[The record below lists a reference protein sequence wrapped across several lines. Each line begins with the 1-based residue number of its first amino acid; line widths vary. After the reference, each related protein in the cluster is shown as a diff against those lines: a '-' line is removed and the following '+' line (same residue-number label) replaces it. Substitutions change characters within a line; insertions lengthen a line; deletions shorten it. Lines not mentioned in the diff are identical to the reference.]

1 MSTGSKS
8 ILVIGGTGTQGSKV
22 VRLLVEKGYGVR
34 VLTRNIESDVASEET
49 LRLLHQ
55 SIKKVTEDLDGL
67 RFNTSVS
74 QLMILVN
81 HLLTL
86 KKLDKNKY
94 FLDRF

>member
-1 MSTGSKS
+1 M
-8 ILVIGGTGTQGSKV
+8 LQVPQKV
-22 VRLLVEKGYGVR
+22 WRLITDNKD
-34 VLTRNIESDVASEET
+34 NIESDIASEET

-81 HLLTL
+81 HLL
-86 KKLDKNKY
+86 KLQS
-94 FLDRF
+94 